1 MPGVAAAISET
12 TRTAVSAFS
21 EPSVPTMTVVNN
33 AFVLSLDAQLVPAC
47 NYGGRGN
54 RAESPSWLWCS
65 GPMSLP
71 VAGWREDAWL
81 MTVSRESTMNAT
93 EATPEPDG
101 QNVGMVVG
109 VDGSPGSNHALA
121 WAAERT
127 DQFGLIRPVVTWQ
140 YPWWAVAGP
149 LTVSSIP
156 VYDELADLAAKHA
169 DEMVSSVPEHLRG
182 PVTVLQSAAGP
193 TLVELSADASLLVVG
208 TRGRGSVADK
218 LLGSV
223 SCHAVA
229 HASVPVAVVP
239 ACAPLDSPHGRVV
252 VGIDGS
258 KNSIQALAWALR
270 TARQEQVVEVVH
282 TWNYVMAAF
291 PEAPSIP
298 VEHFQVAAEETMER
312 TIVAAEEAAGGTR
325 CEIMK
330 TIVEGDPRLV
340 LKEASEKAD
349 LLVLG
354 ARGHRGFAHAV
365 LGSVTTALVHQPAT
379 TTIVVPSTK

>member
-1 MPGVAAAISET
+1 M
-12 TRTAVSAFS
+12 
-21 EPSVPTMTVVNN
+21 
-33 AFVLSLDAQLVPAC
+33 
-47 NYGGRGN
+47 
-54 RAESPSWLWCS
+54 
-65 GPMSLP
+65 
-71 VAGWREDAWL
+71 
-81 MTVSRESTMNAT
+81 MTVSGESTMSAT
-93 EATPEPDG
+93 DEASDTEG
-101 QNVGMVVG
+101 RNVGMVVG
-109 VDGSPGSNHALA
+109 VDGSPGSDHALA

-156 VYDELADLAAKHA
+156 VYDELADLAAEHA

-223 SCHAVA
+223 SCHVVA
-229 HASVPVAVVP
+229 YASVPVAVVP
-239 ACAPLDSPHGRVV
+239 ACAPLDTPHGRVV
-252 VGIDGS
+252 VGVDGS
-258 KNSIQALAWALR
+258 KNSVEALAWALR
-270 TARQEQVVEVVH
+270 TARQDQLVEVVH

-298 VEHFQVAAEETMER
+298 VEHFQAAADETMAR
-312 TIVAAEEAAGGTR
+312 TIVAAEELAGDTR
-325 CEIMK
+325 CEIVR

-340 LKEASEKAD
+340 LKAASEEAD
-349 LLVLG
+349 LLVVG

-365 LGSVTTALVHQPAT
+365 LGSVTTALIHQPAT
-379 TTIVVPSTK
+379 TTIVVPVTK